1 MPGPTVAECVA
12 SEVWLIGAR
21 KGSINGMK
29 MSVSLPEEDVEFL
42 DTYAKEHGADSRS
55 AVLHKAV
62 GLLRDAQLAGAYEEA
77 WASWESSADSQIWD
91 AALADGL
98 DS

>member
-1 MPGPTVAECVA
+1 
-12 SEVWLIGAR
+12 
-21 KGSINGMK
+21 MK

-42 DTYAKEHGADSRS
+42 DTYAKEHGVDSRS

-62 GLLRDAQLAGAYEEA
+62 DLLRDAQLAGAYEEA
-77 WASWESSADSQIWD
+77 WASWASSGDAQAWD

-98 DS
+98 NS

>member
-1 MPGPTVAECVA
+1 VEAVRVVPSRIKYGNEGNPD
-12 SEVWLIGAR
+12 
-21 KGSINGMK
+21 GSIDGVK

-42 DTYAKEHGADSRS
+42 DTYVKDRGAGSRS

-62 GLLRDAQLAGAYEEA
+62 GLLRAAQLADAYEDA
-77 WASWESSADSQIWD
+77 WASWASSDDSGVWD

-98 DS
+98 DR

>member
-1 MPGPTVAECVA
+1 
-12 SEVWLIGAR
+12 
-21 KGSINGMK
+21 MK

-42 DTYAKEHGADSRS
+42 DTYVHDQGAASRS
-55 AVLHKAV
+55 AALHKAV
-62 GLLRDAQLAGAYEEA
+62 GLLRDAQLADAYEDAWTSWDSSDEA
-77 WASWESSADSQIWD
+77 GIWD